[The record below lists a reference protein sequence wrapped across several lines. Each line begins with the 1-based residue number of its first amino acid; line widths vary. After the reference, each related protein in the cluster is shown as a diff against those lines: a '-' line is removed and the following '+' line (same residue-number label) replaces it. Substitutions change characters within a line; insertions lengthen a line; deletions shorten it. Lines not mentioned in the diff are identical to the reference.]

1 MRTTEQSSHYDHLDA
16 MSTLEIL
23 QGINAED
30 RGVAVAVSET
40 IPAIE
45 TIVDGIVERVPR
57 GGRIFYLGAGT

>member
-30 RGVAVAVSET
+30 RGVAAFIVIGHPANSPEAPKRKEVSELVT
-40 IPAIE
+40 
-45 TIVDGIVERVPR
+45 
-57 GGRIFYLGAGT
+57 YLS